1 MDSIPTELSEKPL
14 TEAKGLK
21 CPVRK
26 LSGYILTVQMP
37 LLNSC
42 KGFLIMLGKDPH
54 AAYFHFLPWCLRWER
69 IYLQCGKPGFD
80 PWSLWDD
87 PLEKG
92 MAADS
97 SILTWRIAWTEEPG
111 RP

>member
-1 MDSIPTELSEKPL
+1 MARGKKNSSCL
-14 TEAKGLK
+14 
-21 CPVRK
+21 RF
-26 LSGYILTVQMP
+26 SGPFQ
-37 LLNSC
+37 S
-42 KGFLIMLGKDPH
+42 